1 MMHPDLNEP
10 VFAEWY
16 GSPDLLAAVEQL
28 LHASHDDLQ
37 LGNFLGFMFRL
48 FLTFPTSFRIVQ
60 PSD

>member
-28 LHASHDDLQ
+28 LHTTHDDLQ
-37 LGNFLGFMFRL
+37 FGNIFLVNFVYSL
-48 FLTFPTSFRIVQ
+48 FI
-60 PSD
+60 